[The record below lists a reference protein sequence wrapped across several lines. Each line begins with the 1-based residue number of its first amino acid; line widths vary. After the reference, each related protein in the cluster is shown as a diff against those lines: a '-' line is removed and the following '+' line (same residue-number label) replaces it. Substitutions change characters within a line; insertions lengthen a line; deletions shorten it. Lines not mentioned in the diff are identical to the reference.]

1 MLTQKAI
8 KTAHI
13 LCVGTELLLGDIV
26 NTNAAFLSQRL
37 ADLGICVYKHT
48 VVGDNP
54 ARLKAALAEALADAD
69 LVITS
74 GGLGPT
80 YDDLTKE
87 TVADAFGLE
96 MELDERSLATIK
108 AYFERTGRRMPPNN
122 EKQAMMPRGARVFD
136 NHYGTAPALAYNG
149 LLQGNLGSSI
159 TYGKPV
165 AEIIKEPLLNTIFLN
180 LLATALALS
189 ITIPLGIFC
198 AKKQGSKRDFAV
210 QVGTIVGYSVPTF
223 IIAILFIWFFA
234 IQLNLFPVSGMSSVG
249 KEYTGFRAVLD
260 RLYHF
265 ALPLLVMTFCSLG
278 GMTRY
283 VRASMLD
290 ALRLDCIR
298 TARAKGLNERLVVR
312 SHAFRNALIPII
324 ALLVGWLL
332 SIFSGSIMIEN
343 VFGINGIGR
352 VYFEALTTG
361 DNEIALA
368 MQMFYI
374 LIALLGNLLVDIAYG
389 VADPRIRLS

>member
-1 MLTQKAI
+1 MLKYI
-8 KTAHI
+8 FKR
-13 LCVGTELLLGDIV
+13 LGYLLGVLLL
-26 NTNAAFLSQRL
+26 LSLLVYLVYNLIPVDKASDMAMQEIAGNKNLNYAERYLYWQRRYGL
-37 ADLGICVYKHT
+37 DGNLFVRYLRWLGFA
-48 VVGDNP
+48 P
-54 ARLKAALAEALADAD
+54 F
-69 LVITS
+69 
-74 GGLGPT
+74 
-80 YDDLTKE
+80 YD
-87 TVADAFGLE
+87 G
-96 MELDERSLATIK
+96 S
-108 AYFERTGRRMPPNN
+108 
-122 EKQAMMPRGARVFD
+122 
-136 NHYGTAPALAYNG
+136 YNG

-165 AEIIKEPLLNTIFLN
+165 TEIIKEPLLNTIFLN
-180 LLATALALS
+180 LLATVLALS

-234 IQLNLFPVSGMSSVG
+234 IQLSVFPVSGMSSVG

-265 ALPLLVMTFCSLG
+265 ALPLLVMTFSSLG